1 MGYRIGVDI
10 GGTFTDFALLDEAG
24 AVSIH
29 KQLTTPD
36 DPSRAVLEGVD
47 VLLRQGGA
55 TMAEVSVINHGTTL
69 VTNALI
75 ERKGARVGM
84 LVTSGMEDVLDIG
97 RERRYDEY
105 DLRARFPAPL
115 VPRRMR
121 RPIVERMHY
130 SGRSSVSPDL
140 ANARDEVRDLVE
152 NHSIQA
158 IAVCFLHAHVDAAHE
173 HKIVGMIRD
182 AFPDLYVSC
191 SADVL
196 PAIREYQR
204 WTTTTINAYVQPVLD
219 RYVTRLERELRTR
232 GFAGQFYMMTSSG
245 GTVALETARTL
256 PVRLLE
262 SGPAAGALMAAFHGR
277 HHRACNVLSFDMGG
291 TTAKGA
297 LVRNGRPLKKYELE
311 VAHAYEAKP
320 GSGFPVKVPAIDMIE
335 IGSGGGSI
343 AEVDQRGLIRVGPRS
358 AGAVPGPACYGQGGT
373 DPTLTDANLVL
384 GYLDPE
390 FFLGGRMNLDAE
402 AAQKAIAEKIGGP
415 LDLKITRAAWGI
427 HDVVNEDVAR
437 AFRIHAAERG
447 FDYRVSSMVAF
458 GGSGPMHA
466 ARIARKLRVPK
477 IILPFGAGVASAHG
491 LLISPLAFETM
502 RSKRIGLGDLDK
514 RAFEAEF
521 APLVEQATA
530 LVKQSGSPPDRI
542 EVLRRLDMRYE
553 GQGYD
558 IDVVVPAGGELK
570 DVRTAFETA
579 YNDIFSS
586 FLLDE
591 PIEIV
596 NWKVEASCA
605 VFPDDGAFGRYSA
618 ATSDPVKRQRQV
630 YFPEADGYVA
640 CDIYDRYALQP
651 GNTYDGPALIEE
663 AESTC
668 IVGMGDRFEVQADGS
683 IVIRV
688 SAGESA

>member
-10 GGTFTDFALLDEAG
+10 GGTFTDFALLDDAG

-36 DPSRAVLEGVD
+36 DPSRAVLDGVD

-55 TMAEVSVINHGTTL
+55 TMAEVGVINHGTTL

-105 DLRARFPAPL
+105 DLRAGFPAPL

-121 RPIVERMHY
+121 RPIAERMHY
-130 SGRSSVSPDL
+130 SGCSSVSPDL
-140 ANARDEVRDLVE
+140 ANARDAVRDLVE
-152 NHSIQA
+152 IHNIQS
-158 IAVCFLHAHVDAAHE
+158 IAVCFLHAHVSAVHE
-173 HKIVGMIRD
+173 HKVTAMIREE
-182 AFPDLYVSC
+182 FPGLYVSC

-219 RYVTRLERELRTR
+219 RYVTRLDEELRAR
-232 GFAGQFYMMTSSG
+232 GFIGLFYMMTSSG
-245 GTVALETARTL
+245 GTVALDTARTL

-277 HHRACNVLSFDMGG
+277 HRKARNVLSFDMGG

-320 GSGFPVKVPAIDMIE
+320 GSGFPVKVPTIDMIE

-358 AGAVPGPACYGQGGT
+358 AGAAPGPACYGQGGT

-390 FFLGGRMNLDAE
+390 FFLGGRMNLDPE
-402 AAQKAIAEKIGGP
+402 AARKAIADKIGEP
-415 LDLKITRAAWGI
+415 LGLATTRAAWGI

-447 FDYRVSSMVAF
+447 FDYRISSMVAF

-466 ARIARKLRVPK
+466 ARIARKLRVPE

-502 RSKRIGLGDLDK
+502 RSKRTALATLDD
-514 RAFEAEF
+514 RGFEAEF

-530 LVKQSGSPPDRI
+530 LVRQSGPAADRI
-542 EVLRRLDMRYE
+542 EVLRKLDMRYE

-558 IDVVVPAGGELK
+558 IDVVVPASGGLAGVK
-570 DVRTAFETA
+570 AAFETA
-579 YNDIFSS
+579 YSEIFSS

-605 VFPDDGAFGRYSA
+605 VFPDDGAFGRYSPVA
-618 ATSDPVKRQRQV
+618 SDPVKRQRQV
-630 YFPEADGYVA
+630 YFPEGDGYVA
-640 CDIYDRYALQP
+640 CNIYDRYALHP
-651 GNTYDGPALIEE
+651 GDDYDGPALIEE

-668 IVGMGDRFEVQADGS
+668 IVGIGDRFEVLADGG

-688 SAGESA
+688 NTGETA

>member
-1 MGYRIGVDI
+1 MAYRIGVDI
-10 GGTFTDFALLDEAG
+10 GGTFTDFALLDDAG

-36 DPSRAVLEGVD
+36 DPSRAVLDGVEF
-47 VLLRQGGA
+47 LLSQAGA
-55 TMAEVSVINHGTTL
+55 KMGEVSVINHGTTL

-105 DLRARFPAPL
+105 DLRAKFAAPL

-121 RPIVERMHY
+121 RPIAERMHY

-140 ANARDEVRDLVE
+140 ETARDAVRDLVE
-152 NHSIQA
+152 THNIQS
-158 IAVCFLHAHVDAAHE
+158 IAVCFLHAHVSAVHE
-173 HKIVGMIRD
+173 HKVVGMIREE
-182 AFPDLYVSC
+182 FPDLYVSC

-219 RYVTRLERELRTR
+219 RYITRLDQELRAR
-232 GFAGQFYMMTSSG
+232 GFEGLFYMMTSSG

-277 HHRACNVLSFDMGG
+277 HHKAPNVLSFDMGG

-297 LVRNGRPLKKYELE
+297 LVRNGRPMKKYELE
-311 VAHAYEAKP
+311 VAHAYKAKP
-320 GSGFPVKVPAIDMIE
+320 GSGFPVKVPTIDMIE

-358 AGAVPGPACYGQGGT
+358 AGAAPGPACYGLGGT

-390 FFLGGRMNLDAE
+390 FFLGGRMTLDA
-402 AAQKAIAEKIGGP
+402 AAARKAIAGRIGEP
-415 LDLKITRAAWGI
+415 LGLATTRAAWGI

-447 FDYRVSSMVAF
+447 FDYRISSMVAF

-466 ARIARKLRVPK
+466 ARIARKLRVPE

-502 RSKRIGLGDLDK
+502 RSKRTALADLDT
-514 RAFEAEF
+514 RTFEAEF

-530 LVKQSGSPPDRI
+530 LVRQSGPAAERI
-542 EVLRRLDMRYE
+542 EVLRKLDMRYE

-558 IDVVVPAGGELK
+558 IDVEVPAGGDLASVK
-570 DVRTAFETA
+570 AAFEKA
-579 YNDIFSS
+579 YNEIFSS

-596 NWKVEASCA
+596 NWKVEVSCA
-605 VFPDDGAFGRYSA
+605 VFPEDGAFGRYSPV
-618 ATSDPVKRQRQV
+618 TSDPVKCQRQV
-630 YFPEADGYVA
+630 YFPETDGYVA
-640 CDIYDRYALQP
+640 CKIYDRYALRP
-651 GNTYDGPALIEE
+651 GITHDGPALIEE
-663 AESTC
+663 AESTS
-668 IVGMGDRFEVQADGS
+668 IVGVGDRFEVLPDGS

-688 SAGESA
+688 NTGETA